1 MMKRNLLSKKETSTD
16 VAWIDVPHRVETDD
30 RMHSRLGWWIV
41 LAGVGGFLL
50 WASFAPLDQGVPIS
64 GTITVATN
72 RKAIQYQPGGIV
84 DAILVKEG
92 SVVKAGQV
100 LVRMNSVE
108 AKAQA
113 ETTRGQFYSDLA
125 VEARLAAERDG
136 KSSVVFPSELLS
148 AKNDTRAGDDMELQ
162 KQLFASRRMAIQNEL
177 SSLDESIAGLDAQVT
192 GLEASRESKQ
202 QQMEFL
208 KEQLDGM
215 RDLAKEGY
223 VARNRLLELERNYA
237 QLGGSIAEDT
247 GNIGHAR
254 GQIAELKLHRMQ
266 RQQEYQK
273 EVRQQLTDVEREAGA
288 LHNRL
293 TAQDFE
299 LANTEV
305 KSPVDGT
312 VVGLNVFTS
321 GGVVAPGFRM
331 MDVVPSEDALVIDG
345 RVPVNLIDK
354 VHTGLKVDMI
364 FSAFNQNTTPHV
376 PGIVTEVSADRM
388 TDERTGQPYYT
399 MKAKVAPEGVK
410 LLAKLQLRPGMPV
423 EAFVRTG
430 ERTMMSYLMKPVFDR
445 MKTSMSED

>member
-1 MMKRNLLSKKETSTD
+1 MMKNLLSKKEASTD
-16 VAWIDVPHRVETDD
+16 VAWIDVPHRVETDE
-30 RMHSRLGWWIV
+30 RKHARLGWWIV

-50 WASFAPLDQGVPIS
+50 WASVAPLDQGVPIT

-113 ETTRGQFYSDLA
+113 ETTRGQYYSDLA
-125 VEARLAAERDG
+125 VESRLIAERDG
-136 KSSVVFPSELLS
+136 KNSVTFPPELI
-148 AKNDTRAGDDMELQ
+148 AARNDSRAADDMELQ
-162 KQLFASRRMAIQNEL
+162 KQLFTSRRMAIQNEL

-192 GLEASRESKQ
+192 GLEASRASKQ
-202 QQMEFL
+202 QQMQFL

-237 QLGGSIAEDT
+237 QLGGAIAEDT
-247 GNIGHAR
+247 GNIGHAKA
-254 GQIAELKLHRMQ
+254 QIAELKLHRMQ

-273 EVRQQLTDVEREAGA
+273 EVRQQLTDVERETGA
-288 LHNRL
+288 LRNRL
-293 TAQDFE
+293 AAQDFE
-299 LANTEV
+299 LANTDV

-312 VVGLNVFTS
+312 VVGMNVFTN
-321 GGVVAPGFRM
+321 GGVVSPGFRM

-354 VHTGLKVDMI
+354 VHAGLKVDMI

-445 MKTSMSED
+445 MKTSMSEE